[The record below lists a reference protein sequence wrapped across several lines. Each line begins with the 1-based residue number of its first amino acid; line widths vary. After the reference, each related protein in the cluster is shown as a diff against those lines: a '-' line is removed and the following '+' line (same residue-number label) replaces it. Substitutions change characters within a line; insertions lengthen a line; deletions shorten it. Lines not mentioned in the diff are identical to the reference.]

1 MDFQSDTKDDHS
13 DLTSLFT
20 RALAD
25 LFSQAG
31 RIAPDHKLVQDV
43 AMTAFAGGIVDDRK
57 YIVCFLDF
65 Q

>member
-13 DLTSLFT
+13 DLTSLVT

-31 RIAPDHKLVQDV
+31 RIAPNHRLLQN
-43 AMTAFAGGIVDDRK
+43 AMTAFASGIVDDRK
-57 YIVCFLDF
+57 YVVCFLDF